1 MASQQYRVFQS
12 MNIALHFFRTSRIS
26 FSNMLGFF
34 FFFFPQPYF
43 IDFSA
48 EVLHIICEIFPK
60 VVNVVLKNSIAR
72 ISLVV
77 Q

>member
-1 MASQQYRVFQS
+1 

-26 FSNMLGFF
+26 FSDMF